1 MSSTTLTK
9 HSKNLLATRKGR
21 LLTFGL
27 LYVSEGIPYGFTST
41 AMVAFMRTERV
52 SLELIGTF
60 VAALFLPW
68 AFKWAW
74 APLID
79 LIKLRRFGGRKA
91 WIVLCTMM
99 MIVTLLMTA
108 AVDFKANFQ
117 LLLVMIVLNNFFCAT
132 QDVAIDSL
140 AVSTLEEE
148 ERGRGN
154 GFMFGGQYLGIA
166 MGGGGAIFVFGLWG
180 FSAALVYISTLL
192 LANLLFVIFF
202 VKDPEAACRSES
214 QHADVLK
221 KFLVA
226 LKSFLRELYVS
237 FVRSGAGPQLGL
249 LFSILPIG
257 AMALAYATLGT
268 ITVDYGLSDLRVAEI
283 NVYNTVTAG
292 MGCVVGGFLAD
303 RFGIK
308 KMLFLFYALTAV
320 PTLFLATQIS
330 TVGLQAIPIVAFYSA
345 IVSHG
350 FIYGMAFGVH
360 AAVFMGMTNPAVAAT
375 QFTAFMAMSNVAIS
389 YTNYWQGVVA
399 ERIDYAAVLYVDA
412 LVLIAPLLLIPFL
425 RNREEQDTAAPGVAT
440 AADAA
445 T

>member
-1 MSSTTLTK
+1 MHTP
-9 HSKNLLATRKGR
+9 NLLDSRRGR

-52 SLELIGTF
+52 SLELIGAF

-79 LIKLRRFGGRKA
+79 LVKLRRFGGRKA
-91 WIVLCTMM
+91 WIVFCTTM

-117 LLLVMIVLNNFFCAT
+117 LLLIMIVLNNFFCAT

-166 MGGGGAIFVFGLWG
+166 LGGGGAIFVFGLWG
-180 FSAALVYISTLL
+180 FNVSLVYISTLL

-202 VKDPEAACRSES
+202 VKDPDARERSGQS
-214 QHADVLK
+214 DAKVLT
-221 KFLVA
+221 KFLGT
-226 LKSFLRELYVS
+226 LKNFLQELYVS
-237 FVRSGAGPQLGL
+237 FIRSGVGPKVGL
-249 LFSILPIG
+249 LFSLLPVG

-268 ITVDYGLSDLRVAEI
+268 ITVDFGLSDFRVAEI
-283 NVYNTVTAG
+283 NVYNTITAG
-292 MGCVVGGFLAD
+292 AGCVVGGFLAD

-308 KMLFLFYALTAV
+308 KMLFLFYAATAV
-320 PTLFLATQIS
+320 PTLFLATQIA
-330 TVGLQAIPIVAFYSA
+330 TVGLQSVDIVAFYGA
-345 IVSHG
+345 IVMHG
-350 FIYGMAFGVH
+350 FLYGMAFGAH

-375 QFTAFMAMSNVAIS
+375 QFTAFMAMSNLAIS
-389 YTNYWQGVVA
+389 YTNYWQGIVA
-399 ERIDYAAVLYVDA
+399 ERVDYAMVLYIDA
-412 LVLIAPLLLIPFL
+412 LIVIAPLLVIPFL
-425 RNREEQDTAAPGVAT
+425 RNREDPTAATLEAVVASE
-440 AADAA
+440 AA